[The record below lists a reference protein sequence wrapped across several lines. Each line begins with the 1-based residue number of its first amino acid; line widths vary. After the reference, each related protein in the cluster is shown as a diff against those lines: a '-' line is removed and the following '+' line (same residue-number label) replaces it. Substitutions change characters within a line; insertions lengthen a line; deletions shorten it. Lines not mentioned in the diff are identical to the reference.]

1 MFDNPYFNLYFATQ
15 ELRKPEVISA
25 INNPFTYSN
34 EESILPQEALTG
46 GRVMEGDILGDSRLR
61 RTPLTR
67 DQRAN
72 VYSQAITGGLQ
83 LATDAM
89 TIANQPLGIGEAP
102 APIYME
108 GFDPTYQT
116 GDYAARAFGA
126 TPQGASA
133 GEILGTA
140 GKGAAT
146 GASIGTTIGGPVGTL
161 IGAGVGAVA
170 GALSAGIGGGVRK
183 RRQTR
188 EKERALSQVQS
199 QQEQFNRAQ
208 AAFNEQQAA
217 QFGYQQRRNR
227 RMQNLFI

>member
-1 MFDNPYFNLYFATQ
+1 MFDNPYFNIFYQSQPYNFTS
-15 ELRKPEVISA
+15 PYGNVISA
-25 INNPFTYSN
+25 DVKQYTPGPFTAEDIAPSGKIDLN
-34 EESILPQEALTG
+34 TG
-46 GRVMEGDILGDSRLR
+46 GTRQRL
-61 RTPLTR
+61 LTR

-83 LATDAM
+83 LASDVA
-89 TIANQPLGIGEAP
+89 TIANQPLGLGQAP
-102 APIYME
+102 SPFYME

-116 GDYAARAFGA
+116 GEYAARAFGA
-126 TPQGASA
+126 TPKGASA
-133 GEILGTA
+133 EEILGTA
-140 GKGAAT
+140 AKAAGT

-188 EKERALSQVQS
+188 ERQRALSQVES

-217 QFGYQQRRNR
+217 QYGYQQRRNR